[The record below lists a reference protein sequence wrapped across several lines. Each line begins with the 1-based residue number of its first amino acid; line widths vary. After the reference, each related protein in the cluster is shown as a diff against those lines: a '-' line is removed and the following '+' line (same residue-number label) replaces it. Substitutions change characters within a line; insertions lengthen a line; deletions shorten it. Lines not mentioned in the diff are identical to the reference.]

1 MLALR
6 LRHMK
11 KKILIIANPIAG
23 RAAAERRAQRLLEIL
38 KYHHIPAELFFT
50 RLSGDAREKAGE
62 VDSHVRAVVISG
74 GDGTINEVL
83 NGLPHPS
90 RVPIAVLPTGTA
102 NMLAHELRLPASP
115 QAVARMI
122 QAGVVKRIDMGL
134 VEDKRFLLLVSAGF
148 DAMVTEEVSR
158 SRAGALGYRGYVIPI
173 VKVLGR
179 YKKPELEISVDGKQ
193 VAGGLVMVFKSRN
206 YGGLFQIDA
215 LKGPNSGKFEVCVFG
230 GGTLP
235 EMLRYSL
242 AMLIQKIR
250 LLPDVTCFSGRNIR
264 IESKDDPVPVEV
276 DGDYFG
282 TTPVHITMKPAYIP
296 IIVPGSN
303 RSS

>member
-1 MLALR
+1 MK
-6 LRHMK
+6 K

-23 RAAAERRAQRLLEIL
+23 RATAERKAQNLLETL
-38 KYHHIPAELFFT
+38 KSHRIPTTLFFT
-50 RLSGDAREKAGE
+50 QASGDARKKASE

-90 RVPIAVLPTGTA
+90 RIPLAVLPTGTA
-102 NMLAHELRLPASP
+102 NMLARELRLPGSP
-115 QAVARMI
+115 QAVARII
-122 QAGVVKRIDMGL
+122 QAGMVKRFDMGL

-158 SRAGALGYRGYVIPI
+158 SRGRALGYRGYVIPI

-179 YKKPELEISVDGKQ
+179 YRKPELEISVDGKR
-193 VAGGLVMVFKSRN
+193 ATGGLVMVFKTRN

-215 LKGPNSGKFEVCVFG
+215 LKGPDSGKFEVCVFR

-235 EMLRYSL
+235 EMLVYSV
-242 AMLIQKIR
+242 AMIIQKIR
-250 LLPDVTCFSGRNIR
+250 QLPDVTCLSGRNIT
-264 IESKDDPVPVEV
+264 IESKDAPVPVEV

-282 TTPVHITMKPAYIP
+282 TTPVHISIKPAYVP
-296 IIVPGSN
+296 IIVPGSS